1 KGDKVTTTTEVLL
14 ELPFNEHLTSIMD
27 DMKQD
32 EPVKDMLRNVIS
44 DEFRVSFKTHYW
56 GLHCNSTDGE
66 VVCPAWM
73 VPPSEVAHPTLV
85 LGQDDAVNMFKEIKF
100 KGVPILYSTT
110 FLKFNDEEET
120 PVVVKRI

>member
-1 KGDKVTTTTEVLL
+1 MD
-14 ELPFNEHLTSIMD
+14 NE
-27 DMKQD
+27 K
-32 EPVKDMLRNVIS
+32 PVPIS
-44 DEFRVSFKTHYW
+44 FWLS

-120 PVVVKRI
+120 PVVVKRIGDKIYAVLVREHLPHVETN